1 MEMGGLV
8 AESLGAKEKFRNAAA
23 RIPFL
28 DR

>member
-1 MEMGGLV
+1 MEMGGLG
-8 AESLGAKEKFRNAAA
+8 AESFGPKEEFRNAAA